1 MVLARNEGSNLTS
14 VMSSD
19 ELAAFK
25 GDPQAFMKKIRHQLG
40 GAQSA
45 L

>member
-1 MVLARNEGSNLTS
+1 MVLARNEGSSLTS

-25 GDPQAFMKKIRHQLG
+25 GDPQAFMKKIRHLLS